1 MLGKVLAMMSET
13 REDNALMM
21 EQLATDV
28 RQLSSVIQDLT
39 EQVVADQEVVRDLT
53 EQLEILRREKN
64 AE

>member
-21 EQLATDV
+21 EQLAADV

>member
-13 REDNALMM
+13 REDTALMM